1 MGSDFV
7 ASAVS
12 AWLMTYNPWI
22 PMFVGWG
29 FITLGVLPALSL
41 PETLGAFPSSKP
53 AEPVFNL
60 DDLSVDG
67 VEHSPSRF
75 KWRNNETIVAQL
87 RSRIISS
94 FQSFEFIFRDKQLL
108 LLLCTFLVYKLS
120 RGTAWF
126 LVQYISKRYSWTIA
140 RANLLVSVKSIL
152 TVVLFVTILPAASW
166 YLVNR
171 RAMNTREKDLIL
183 TKASIIFLTVG
194 TLGIGLSPSIFPM
207 IISMLVQTLGAG
219 FVFVTRSLVTTMIRR
234 EQTARL
240 YTVIEILEAVGM
252 IIAGPTIASFFKW
265 GLELGG
271 AWIGLPWVVATG
283 LFIVTA
289 TAVWTYKMTPISSE
303 DDVDE
308 I

>member
-1 MGSDFV
+1 
-7 ASAVS
+7 
-12 AWLMTYNPWI
+12 
-22 PMFVGWG
+22 
-29 FITLGVLPALSL
+29 
-41 PETLGAFPSSKP
+41 
-53 AEPVFNL
+53 
-60 DDLSVDG
+60 
-67 VEHSPSRF
+67 
-75 KWRNNETIVAQL
+75 
-87 RSRIISS
+87 
-94 FQSFEFIFRDKQLL
+94 
-108 LLLCTFLVYKLS
+108 
-120 RGTAWF
+120 
-126 LVQYISKRYSWTIA
+126 
-140 RANLLVSVKSIL
+140 
-152 TVVLFVTILPAASW
+152 
-166 YLVNR
+166 
-171 RAMNTREKDLIL
+171 MNTREKDLIL